1 MYDKLG
7 QTALKGKGDKLWYNC
22 SLKDE
27 IENKKSYFYCYL
39 YKSNMDQRDIMKEE
53 RIQKQT
59 KSFLSERSLV
69 LEFFL

>member
-27 IENKKSYFYCYL
+27 IRKQKKVIFIVIYT
-39 YKSNMDQRDIMKEE
+39 KAIWTKE
-53 RIQKQT
+53 I
-59 KSFLSERSLV
+59 
-69 LEFFL
+69 